1 MLQNRRGQADAVSR
15 CAGSLARNFDRFPTS
30 GISETAT
37 ARAVEARARSEAGG
51 LAAAALSL
59 AKALLGSRVMELR
72 GAAHGGIRC

>member
-1 MLQNRRGQADAVSR
+1 MLQNRRGQVDAVSR
-15 CAGSLARNFDRFPTS
+15 RAGSLARNFDRFPTG

-51 LAAAALSL
+51 LAAALSL

-72 GAAHGGIRC
+72 DAAHGGIRC